1 MTRLEHIAEFLYTV
15 LFKSN
20 MVATV
25 FLQDLFEVFFFN
37 LVSSPYASM
46 LNFLFFPYKER
57 ESKSLH
63 FISHM
68 QEFENNFSQDKALIL
83 SKAIVTGECR
93 DMNSYG
99 NKPKCCSPSLAAYQH
114 N

>member
-20 MVATV
+20 IVSVV
-25 FLQDLFEVFFFN
+25 FLQDLFEVFFN
-37 LVSSPYASM
+37 LVSFPYAFM
-46 LNFLFFPYKER
+46 LNFLIFLYKES
-57 ESKSLH
+57 ELKSLH

-68 QEFENNFSQDKALIL
+68 QEIENIFSRDKGFIL
-83 SKAIVTGECR
+83 SKAIVRGECM
-93 DMNSYG
+93 DMNSCG
-99 NKPKCCSPSLAAYQH
+99 NKPKCCFPPIATYQH